1 MRVHFNLEINRTLL
15 FVSVGVF
22 IALSEAIYD
31 LVFANL
37 AYSITGK
44 ASSVTTTYAFGYMAE
59 IAVTLVGA
67 GFIDRFN
74 KWRLFIGTQI
84 VNVCVFA
91 IAIYFLSVHDA
102 SVGWIWMF
110 AFCVDLIHQ
119 YARLIMFALVPFLF
133 VRDEILHVNGILATM
148 NGVARSVGPAIGSMA
163 ILLIGLPMSLTVS
176 IAFMVLGLLLAVTL
190 KSRCHENSV
199 DEIQDVSTFK
209 ERFHESFTGA
219 SRAAITLLKSTQ
231 WRSFIGSYAACVL
244 VIGVLSLLWI
254 PFLRDYHLF
263 TPVQTGY
270 LYAVGTLGAIA
281 GGLTTKR
288 FSAISRLPSMIFSAH
303 FIMLVGVIMALMIK
317 SSLVFVGLG
326 MFIFQ
331 FGATLYFRTT
341 SSAIQLSVPKEV
353 IGSWYGAIDF
363 LSRFAGLGGILLV
376 GWSYD
381 NVGAYWVYSIV
392 LSMLV
397 ISSLNW
403 LPNRKII
410 WLQNSSS

>member
-1 MRVHFNLEINRTLL
+1 M
-15 FVSVGVF
+15 
-22 IALSEAIYD
+22 
-31 LVFANL
+31 
-37 AYSITGK
+37 
-44 ASSVTTTYAFGYMAE
+44 
-59 IAVTLVGA
+59 
-67 GFIDRFN
+67 
-74 KWRLFIGTQI
+74 
-84 VNVCVFA
+84 
-91 IAIYFLSVHDA
+91 
-102 SVGWIWMF
+102 
-110 AFCVDLIHQ
+110 
-119 YARLIMFALVPFLF
+119 
-133 VRDEILHVNGILATM
+133 
-148 NGVARSVGPAIGSMA
+148 
-163 ILLIGLPMSLTVS
+163 
-176 IAFMVLGLLLAVTL
+176 
-190 KSRCHENSV
+190 
-199 DEIQDVSTFK
+199 
-209 ERFHESFTGA
+209 
-219 SRAAITLLKSTQ
+219 
-231 WRSFIGSYAACVL
+231 
-244 VIGVLSLLWI
+244 IGVLSLLWI

-288 FSAISRLPSMIFSAH
+288 FSAISRLPSVIFSAH
-303 FIMLVGVIMALMIK
+303 VIMLVGVIMALMIK

-331 FGATLYFRTT
+331 LGATLYFRTT
-341 SSAIQLSVPKEV
+341 SSAIQLSLPKEV